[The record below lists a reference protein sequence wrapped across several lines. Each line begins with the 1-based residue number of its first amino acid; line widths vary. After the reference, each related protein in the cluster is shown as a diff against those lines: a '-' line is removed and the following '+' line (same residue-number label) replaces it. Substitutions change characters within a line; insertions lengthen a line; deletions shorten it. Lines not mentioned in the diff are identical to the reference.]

1 MSVIIQSL
9 SVKPTEALMALSIYR
24 FLTVK
29 QFVKLGIGASEA
41 SVRKNIL
48 PKLHRSRKPLAKK
61 RKLGRTLPD
70 VHYLTEHGVKYLAQV
85 YKLPVEAFPYPKG
98 QVQFGEMFARHR
110 FAQIDFHIGF
120 RQWADSLDDVEILFT
135 DMDFDIIG
143 SRRQGTFTKKTEIR
157 LPNDATPIV
166 PDGIFGV
173 NINGEP
179 RIYILEVHRKTET
192 KAVSEQLKRYID
204 VLETGAVAEK
214 YGLEVSPLICSVHM
228 KDNVLRGVK
237 VSLLKTQDFELFKGA
252 FLFNS
257 VDDLTSE
264 LAKGWSLADDQLV
277 LPFSRLIS
285 QTS

>member
-1 MSVIIQSL
+1 MSAIIQSL
-9 SVKPTEALMALSIYR
+9 PAKPTEALMSLSIYR

-29 QFVKLGIGASEA
+29 QFVRLGIGASEA

-70 VHYLTEHGVKYLAQV
+70 VHYLTEHGARYLSEL
-85 YKLPVEAFPYPKG
+85 YKLPIEEFPYPKG

-110 FAQIDFHIGF
+110 FAQVDFHIGF
-120 RQWADSLDDVEILFT
+120 RKWADSRDDVEVLFT

-157 LPNDATPIV
+157 IPNETTPIV

-173 NINGEP
+173 NIKGEA

-192 KAVSEQLKRYID
+192 KAVTEQLKRYME
-204 VLETGAVAEK
+204 VLKTGAVAEK
-214 YGLEVSPLICSVHM
+214 YRLEISPLICSVHM
-228 KDNVLRGVK
+228 KYNVLKGVK
-237 VSLLKTQDFELFKGA
+237 AALTQTDGFDELRGA
-252 FLFNS
+252 YLFNTTNR
-257 VDDLTSE
+257 VRE
-264 LAKGWSLADDQLV
+264 AFGKGWGFADDSIAM
-277 LPFSRLIS
+277 PFRKKIE
-285 QTS
+285 